1 MPDSEDSDLGDDF
14 SDEEDAQITERRDE
28 AIAELKAL
36 KSEPS
41 QATIDKFW
49 DDYADVVALK
59 SDNTT
64 FFHEIVQEVG
74 KRQKQNGVDAAS
86 IRPLFMVLVKKLPK
100 LLEETDNNGET
111 PLYSA
116 INYRKPKTWR
126 LVKYTLQCCDNNE
139 CVKKHVINSL
149 KHLGG
154 RGGQAC
160 LNLAFEHEVS
170 DSVLRSLVSIA
181 NAEVLELVDSSKK
194 TPFLHAVQYEQ
205 CDENRVK
212 LIRLL
217 LDKDMEIIDRHRTR
231 DNPRPRVTTFLD
243 LKYSKGGSA
252 EYSVYGEHER
262 TRRIHLGN
270 VKFGKDQEPTTRTVR
285 NELQNPKAK
294 DLNPDSKVN
303 ESSKSMS
310 THSKKLKDQTTGD
323 QDSGSRPIVQDR
335 EQLKVALTSATD
347 EKQRFR
353 QEKRREHRQDKA
365 TEQDVSRVEVLRGR
379 PEVVDEATGNQSG
392 AQASSDIK
400 SNRAANT
407 SLKRTNTS
415 NPTTHGPK
423 TTEKKPSPSVKAKA
437 EPGVLAENSEKIR
450 EMLKLHYMRTRDVDR
465 ATSFLYGKNVQDV
478 HICFEYVGPRAI
490 KDHEFITRFGRDPDS
505 GLKFDEVL
513 SHVKFPPVT
522 VERTDDGVYSFDP
535 AFSNRV
541 IEGKTFDYHD
551 GWIGHH
557 YDSARGHGTEM
568 AKLICK
574 VCPMAEIY
582 SIRLK
587 TETGQD
593 GQPTIDATS
602 AGLAIDAA
610 LEKNAS
616 IISMSWTIPKP
627 VEASK
632 KRFLDGILRKACQ
645 RNVLLFCS
653 PPDSV
658 TKNTEGQYPWA
669 YEPES
674 IFLIGAAHSDG
685 TPYNRAG
692 KKVNFIF
699 PGVNVNLGNGS
710 NQRSRLTK
718 GTTLNKEATGSSIA
732 TALAAGL
739 AALIMCCFKTSAI
752 HLIAESIQ
760 QDKSYSSSSARVSPD
775 HVEKMSRHET
785 MEAAFTRIGN
795 TGTNKFVQVWK
806 MLPPGNAFFDE
817 DSTEDEKMRCVIDF
831 CTSIYSH
838 T

>member
-1 MPDSEDSDLGDDF
+1 
-14 SDEEDAQITERRDE
+14 
-28 AIAELKAL
+28 
-36 KSEPS
+36 
-41 QATIDKFW
+41 
-49 DDYADVVALK
+49 
-59 SDNTT
+59 
-64 FFHEIVQEVG
+64 
-74 KRQKQNGVDAAS
+74 
-86 IRPLFMVLVKKLPK
+86 
-100 LLEETDNNGET
+100 
-111 PLYSA
+111 
-116 INYRKPKTWR
+116 
-126 LVKYTLQCCDNNE
+126 
-139 CVKKHVINSL
+139 
-149 KHLGG
+149 
-154 RGGQAC
+154 
-160 LNLAFEHEVS
+160 
-170 DSVLRSLVSIA
+170 
-181 NAEVLELVDSSKK
+181 
-194 TPFLHAVQYEQ
+194 
-205 CDENRVK
+205 
-212 LIRLL
+212 
-217 LDKDMEIIDRHRTR
+217 
-231 DNPRPRVTTFLD
+231 
-243 LKYSKGGSA
+243 
-252 EYSVYGEHER
+252 
-262 TRRIHLGN
+262 
-270 VKFGKDQEPTTRTVR
+270 
-285 NELQNPKAK
+285 
-294 DLNPDSKVN
+294 
-303 ESSKSMS
+303 
-310 THSKKLKDQTTGD
+310 
-323 QDSGSRPIVQDR
+323 
-335 EQLKVALTSATD
+335 
-347 EKQRFR
+347 
-353 QEKRREHRQDKA
+353 
-365 TEQDVSRVEVLRGR
+365 
-379 PEVVDEATGNQSG
+379 
-392 AQASSDIK
+392 
-400 SNRAANT
+400 
-407 SLKRTNTS
+407 
-415 NPTTHGPK
+415 
-423 TTEKKPSPSVKAKA
+423 
-437 EPGVLAENSEKIR
+437 
-450 EMLKLHYMRTRDVDR
+450 MLKLHYMRTRDVDR

-522 VERTDDGVYSFDP
+522 VERTVSSHTEGQRLNSTDNDCVPRISNNLREVTLQWSGNNTALRAWSEPEGLLQLPNLEIVNLDLVSSSHIYDNDDGVYSFDP

>member
-465 ATSFLYGKNVQDV
+465 ATSFLYGKNVQGM
-478 HICFEYVGPRAI
+478 IG
-490 KDHEFITRFGRDPDS
+490 
-505 GLKFDEVL
+505 VL
-513 SHVKFPPVT
+513 
-522 VERTDDGVYSFDP
+522 P
-535 AFSNRV
+535 A
-541 IEGKTFDYHD
+541 D
-551 GWIGHH
+551 
-557 YDSARGHGTEM
+557 
-568 AKLICK
+568 
-574 VCPMAEIY
+574 
-582 SIRLK
+582 
-587 TETGQD
+587 
-593 GQPTIDATS
+593 
-602 AGLAIDAA
+602 
-610 LEKNAS
+610 
-616 IISMSWTIPKP
+616 
-627 VEASK
+627 
-632 KRFLDGILRKACQ
+632 
-645 RNVLLFCS
+645 
-653 PPDSV
+653 
-658 TKNTEGQYPWA
+658 
-669 YEPES
+669 
-674 IFLIGAAHSDG
+674 
-685 TPYNRAG
+685 
-692 KKVNFIF
+692 
-699 PGVNVNLGNGS
+699 
-710 NQRSRLTK
+710 
-718 GTTLNKEATGSSIA
+718 
-732 TALAAGL
+732 
-739 AALIMCCFKTSAI
+739 
-752 HLIAESIQ
+752 
-760 QDKSYSSSSARVSPD
+760 
-775 HVEKMSRHET
+775 
-785 MEAAFTRIGN
+785 
-795 TGTNKFVQVWK
+795 
-806 MLPPGNAFFDE
+806 
-817 DSTEDEKMRCVIDF
+817 
-831 CTSIYSH
+831 
-838 T
+838 